1 MSQIKSPDSLQTWS
15 SSSYIQAIAEQ
26 GKISQVN
33 NIELVVPGSPLTSG
47 VEDFCLYLEQPAIV
61 ELVTYGGQTVTIGL
75 AAGYHPLR
83 CKAINSSSTVDP
95 IFALF

>member
-1 MSQIKSPDSLQTWS
+1 MAIKSPDSLSTWS

-33 NIELVVPGSPLTSG
+33 NIELVVPGSPLASG

-61 ELVTYGGQTVTIGL
+61 ELTTYGGQTVTMGL
-75 AAGYHPLR
+75 AAGYHPIR
-83 CKAINSSSTVDP
+83 CKEIISSSTLDP